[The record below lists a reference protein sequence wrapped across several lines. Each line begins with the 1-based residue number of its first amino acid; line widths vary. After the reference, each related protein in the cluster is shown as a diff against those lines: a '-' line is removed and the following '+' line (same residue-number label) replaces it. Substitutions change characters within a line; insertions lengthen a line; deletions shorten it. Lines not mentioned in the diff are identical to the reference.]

1 MKSSHVTAVS
11 LMNVWSHNSTDN
23 IDDVL
28 FLGAFRLT
36 LALWKIM
43 DRISCTCLSI
53 YFYFFWIIFPDR
65 LGLCCLIY
73 CCFFLKNNLKSISS
87 VILSSKVQPESRL
100 TVLRGCYWATAFTSY
115 LFSSIIR
122 VLHLAVTFSF
132 IIAEYFLLAVRISVP
147 LGRLTLT
154 VV

>member
-53 YFYFFWIIFPDR
+53 YFYFLDHISWSFGIMLPD
-65 LGLCCLIY
+65 LLL
-73 CCFFLKNNLKSISS
+73 FFFFKNNNLKSISS

-132 IIAEYFLLAVRISVP
+132 IIAEYFYLQYVSVFLSAVSRS
-147 LGRLTLT
+147 L
-154 VV
+154 

>member
-53 YFYFFWIIFPDR
+53 YFLFSGSYF
-65 LGLCCLIY
+65 LIVWDY
-73 CCFFLKNNLKSISS
+73 VARSTVVFFFKQ
-87 VILSSKVQPESRL
+87 QPEK
-100 TVLRGCYWATAFTSY
+100 YF
-115 LFSSIIR
+115 IR
-122 VLHLAVTFSF
+122 YPV
-132 IIAEYFLLAVRISVP
+132 E
-147 LGRLTLT
+147 
-154 VV
+154 

>member
-53 YFYFFWIIFPDR
+53 YFYFLDHISWSFGIMLPD
-65 LGLCCLIY
+65 LLLF
-73 CCFFLKNNLKSISS
+73 FFLKNNNLKSISS
-87 VILSSKVQPESRL
+87 VILSSKFQPESRL

-132 IIAEYFLLAVRISVP
+132 IIAEYFYLQYVSVFLSAVSRS
-147 LGRLTLT
+147 L
-154 VV
+154 